1 MTTQIPPL
9 TNIFTP
15 VPRAG
20 PDLARGTPF
29 HPRTEALC
37 SSMRWKEWAGY
48 FVVNA
53 FDTFHDPEY
62 HAVRSG
68 AALIDVSPL
77 YKYNFVGPDATA
89 LTDRL
94 ITRNVKRSRV
104 GQVLY
109 SGWCDE
115 RGKLLQD
122 GCFQRFAKDF
132 VRATAVDPALVWFE
146 RVAAGMDVRIEDVS
160 EELGALALQGPTS
173 CQILNTLADRDL
185 SDLGFFRLREV
196 NLGGIPVV
204 VTRTGY
210 TGDLGYELWVDRE
223 AALAVWDLLL
233 EAGEPRGLVPA
244 GMLALDRA
252 RVEAGFPL
260 IDVDFWNADFAL
272 TETQKSTPYEMGLG
286 WAVSAKKGPFIGQEA
301 LMAER
306 ARGPERSFVGIETS
320 IMEIER
326 LFALDD
332 LAPEVCDEVNRDGVP
347 VYSGGEQVGRA
358 TSICWSPLLKRQL
371 ALATVSRGYEAPG
384 TPLEIEVT
392 VEYARRRARSR
403 VAALPFF
410 DPPRKRATP
419 AAT

>member
-1 MTTQIPPL
+1 M
-9 TNIFTP
+9 
-15 VPRAG
+15 
-20 PDLARGTPF
+20 ARGTPF
-29 HPRTEALC
+29 HSRTQALC
-37 SSMRWKEWAGY
+37 SSLRWKEWAGY

-77 YKYNFVGPDATA
+77 YKYNFIGPDATA

-94 ITRNVKRSRV
+94 ITRNVARSRV

-122 GCFQRFAKDF
+122 GCFQRFANDF

-146 RVAAGMDVRIEDVS
+146 RVATGMNVQIEEVS
-160 EELGALALQGPTS
+160 EELGALALQGPMS
-173 CQILNTLADRDL
+173 CQILNVLADADLSDLSNL

-196 NLGGIPVV
+196 RLGGIPVV

-223 AALAVWDLLL
+223 AAVALWDLLL

-260 IDVDFWNADFAL
+260 IEVDFWNADFAL
-272 TETQKSTPYEMGLG
+272 TEAQKSTPYEMGLG
-286 WAVSAKKGPFIGQEA
+286 WAVSAKKGPFIGQGP

-306 ARGPERSFVGIETS
+306 ARGPKRFFVGIETS

-332 LAPEVCDEVNRDGVP
+332 LAPDVGEEVNRDGVP
-347 VYSGGEQVGRA
+347 LYSGGQQVGRA
-358 TSICWSPLLKRQL
+358 TSVCWSPLLKRQL
-371 ALATVSRGYEAPG
+371 ALATVQRGYEAPG
-384 TPLEIEVT
+384 TPLDIEVT
-392 VEYARRRARSR
+392 VEYTRRRARSR

-419 AAT
+419 AAG

>member
-1 MTTQIPPL
+1 M
-9 TNIFTP
+9 
-15 VPRAG
+15 
-20 PDLARGTPF
+20 ARGTPF
-29 HPRTEALC
+29 HPRTEARC
-37 SSMRWKEWAGY
+37 ASRRWKEWAGY
-48 FVVNA
+48 FVVDA
-53 FDTFHDPEY
+53 FDPFHDPEY

-77 YKYNFVGPDATA
+77 FKYDFRGPDATA

-94 ITRNVKRSRV
+94 ITRNVARTRV

-109 SGWCDE
+109 SGWCDAE
-115 RGKLLQD
+115 GKLLQD
-122 GCFQRFAKDF
+122 GCFQRFAPDF
-132 VRATAVDPALVWFE
+132 VRATAVDPSLVWFE
-146 RVAAGMDVRIEDVS
+146 RAAAGMDVRIEDVS

-173 CQILNTLADRDL
+173 SQILNVLADGDL

-196 NLGGIPVV
+196 QLGGIPVV

-210 TGDLGYELWVDRE
+210 TGDLGYELWVERE
-223 AALAVWDLLL
+223 AALALWDLLL

-260 IDVDFWNADFAL
+260 IDVDFWNADCAL
-272 TETQKSTPYEMGLG
+272 TEAQKSTPYELGLG
-286 WAVSAKKGPFIGQEA
+286 WAVSAKKGPFIGREA

-306 ARGPERSFVGIETS
+306 ARGPERFFVGIETS

-332 LAPEVCDEVNRDGVP
+332 LAPEVGDEVNRRGVP
-347 VYSGGEQVGRA
+347 VYAGGEQVGRA
-358 TSICWSPLLKRQL
+358 TSVAWSPLLKRQL
-371 ALATVSRGYEAPG
+371 ALATVERGYETPG
-384 TPLEIEVT
+384 TPLDIEVT
-392 VEYARRRARSR
+392 VEYTRRRARSR

-419 AAT
+419 AAR

>member
-1 MTTQIPPL
+1 M
-9 TNIFTP
+9 
-15 VPRAG
+15 
-20 PDLARGTPF
+20 ARGTPF
-29 HPRTEALC
+29 HPRTQALC
-37 SSMRWKEWAGY
+37 SSLRWKEWAGY

-94 ITRNVKRSRV
+94 ITRNVKRSRI

-122 GCFQRFAKDF
+122 GCFQRFATDF

-146 RVAAGMDVRIEDVS
+146 RVAAGMDVRIEEVS

-173 CQILNTLADRDL
+173 CQILNVLADADLSDL

-196 NLGGIPVV
+196 RLGGIPVV

-223 AALAVWDLLL
+223 AGGRPLGPAARGGRAPWPGAGGNAGARPGARRGRLPPHRGGLL
-233 EAGEPRGLVPA
+233 ERGLRAHRGAKVH
-244 GMLALDRA
+244 ALRDGTR
-252 RVEAGFPL
+252 
-260 IDVDFWNADFAL
+260 
-272 TETQKSTPYEMGLG
+272 LG
-286 WAVSAKKGPFIGQEA
+286 GEREEGTVHRPGTAHGRTGPR
-301 LMAER
+301 AER
-306 ARGPERSFVGIETS
+306 FFVGIETS

-332 LAPEVCDEVNRDGVP
+332 LAPDVGEEVNRDGVP
-347 VYSGGEQVGRA
+347 LYSGGQQVGRA

-371 ALATVSRGYEAPG
+371 ALATVQRGYEAPG
-384 TPLEIEVT
+384 TPLDIEVT
-392 VEYARRRARSR
+392 VEYTRRRARSR
-403 VAALPFF
+403 VAAMPFF

-419 AAT
+419 AAG

>member
-1 MTTQIPPL
+1 M
-9 TNIFTP
+9 
-15 VPRAG
+15 
-20 PDLARGTPF
+20 ARGTPF
-29 HPRTEALC
+29 HPRTQALC
-37 SSMRWKEWAGY
+37 SSLRWKEWAGY

-94 ITRNVKRSRV
+94 ITRNVARSRV

-122 GCFQRFAKDF
+122 GCFQRFATDF

-146 RVAAGMDVRIEDVS
+146 RVAAGMDVRIEEVS

-173 CQILNTLADRDL
+173 CQILNVLADADLSDL

-196 NLGGIPVV
+196 RLGGIPVV

-223 AALAVWDLLL
+223 EAVALWDLLL

-260 IDVDFWNADFAL
+260 IEVDFWNADFAL
-272 TETQKSTPYEMGLG
+272 TEAQKSTPYEMGLG
-286 WAVSAKKGPFIGQEA
+286 WAVSAKKGPFIGQGP

-306 ARGPERSFVGIETS
+306 ARGPERFFVGIETS

-332 LAPEVCDEVNRDGVP
+332 LAPDVGEEVNRDGVP
-347 VYSGGEQVGRA
+347 LYSGGQQVGRA

-371 ALATVSRGYEAPG
+371 ALATVQRGYEAPG
-384 TPLEIEVT
+384 TPLDIEVT
-392 VEYARRRARSR
+392 VEYTRRRARSR
-403 VAALPFF
+403 VAAMPFF

-419 AAT
+419 AAG